1 MAAALSDAFS
11 VDAELIKGEKGVF
24 DVVVDG
30 DLVYSKHE
38 TGRFPENDEI
48 IRLEEVFKIFGVAFF
63 LHVLRSNNGRVMFSF
78 TP

>member
-11 VDAELIKGEKGVF
+11 VNAELIKGEKGVF

-48 IRLEEVFKIFGVAFF
+48 ITALKA
-63 LHVLRSNNGRVMFSF
+63 RV
-78 TP
+78 